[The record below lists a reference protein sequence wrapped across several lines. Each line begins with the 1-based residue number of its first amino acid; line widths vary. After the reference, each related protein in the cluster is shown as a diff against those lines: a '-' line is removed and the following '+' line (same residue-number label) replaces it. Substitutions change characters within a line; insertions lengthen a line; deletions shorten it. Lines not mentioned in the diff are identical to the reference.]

1 VSGDGAGAFEALV
14 HGRDG
19 SVTMASLAR
28 DCLAMVPADGVSLTL
43 LTAGRVEAA
52 SASSD
57 GVAAEAQDLEVT
69 LGEGPGVDA
78 FASGMPVL
86 VGDLGAMDG
95 MWAQYPRAAER
106 AGVQA
111 VYAFPLRIGAAK
123 VGLLT
128 LYRSAAHRL
137 NDLELATCHGVAE
150 AVTQV
155 LVGLQ
160 SGAHAETLA
169 AALED
174 GAAFRSVVHQA
185 TGVLAA
191 RLGCSLEEAVVRL
204 RGTAFAIDRSL
215 PEVAADVVAGR
226 LQIEGS

>member
-1 VSGDGAGAFEALV
+1 
-14 HGRDG
+14 
-19 SVTMASLAR
+19 
-28 DCLAMVPADGVSLTL
+28 
-43 LTAGRVEAA
+43 
-52 SASSD
+52 
-57 GVAAEAQDLEVT
+57 
-69 LGEGPGVDA
+69 
-78 FASGMPVL
+78 VL
-86 VGDLGAMDG
+86 VGDLEATDG
-95 MWAQYPRAAER
+95 RWAEYSRAAEQV
-106 AGVQA
+106 GVRA

-128 LYRSAAHRL
+128 LYRGSPHRL
-137 NDLELATCHGVAE
+137 TSSDLVTCHGVAE

-185 TGVLAA
+185 TGVLAG

-204 RGTAFAIDRSL
+204 RGTAFAADRTL

-226 LQIEGS
+226 LRIEGV

>member
-1 VSGDGAGAFEALV
+1 LVNPQDGV
-14 HGRDG
+14 
-19 SVTMASLAR
+19 VTMGSLAR
-28 DCLAMVPADGVSLTL
+28 DCLAMIPADGVSLTL
-43 LTAGRVEAA
+43 MTAGRVEAA

-69 LGEGPGVDA
+69 LGEGPGADA
-78 FASGMPVL
+78 FASGVPVL
-86 VGDLGAMDG
+86 VSDLAATDG
-95 MWAQYPRAAER
+95 LWAQYPRAAER
-106 AGVQA
+106 AGVRA
-111 VYAFPLRIGAAK
+111 VYAFPLRIGAAR

-128 LYRSAAHRL
+128 LYRNAPHRL
-137 NDLELATCHGVAE
+137 TDSELATCHGVAE
-150 AVTQV
+150 AVTHV

-169 AALED
+169 AAIED

-204 RGTAFAIDRSL
+204 RGTAFATDRTL
-215 PEVAADVVAGR
+215 PDVAAEVVAGR